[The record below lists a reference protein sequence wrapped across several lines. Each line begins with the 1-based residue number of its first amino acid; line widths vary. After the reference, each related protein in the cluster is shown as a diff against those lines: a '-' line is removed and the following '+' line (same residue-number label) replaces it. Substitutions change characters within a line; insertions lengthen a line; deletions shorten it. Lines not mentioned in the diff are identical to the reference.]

1 MEIGGNTK
9 ALEFFKKHGLTA
21 PFDYKSPI
29 VAKYK
34 EQQTKKVDSML
45 ASSESHGRVEQPVFV
60 NQKVEEKSQSP
71 IEPTIAHSKSLE
83 AATEHA
89 TDMNS
94 SPFNAAKIDKE
105 QTKTK
110 GFTVEFAKK

>member
-9 ALEFFKKHGLTA
+9 ALEFFKKHGLIA

-45 ASSESHGRVEQPVFV
+45 ASSESNGRIEQPVFV
-60 NQKVEEKSQSP
+60 NQKVEEKSQNP
-71 IEPTIAHSKSLE
+71 VEPTISHSKSLE
-83 AATEHA
+83 TATEQPNDL
-89 TDMNS
+89 TS
-94 SPFNAAKIDKE
+94 SPFNNVKIDKN